1 MVVALTS
8 IKSMWSVGA
17 DQSGQCGC
25 GTDVNQ
31 VNVVSGGRS
40 IRSMWLWH

>member
-8 IKSMWSVGA
+8 IRSMWSVVAG
-17 DQSGQCGC
+17 QSGQCGG

-31 VNVVSGGRS
+31 VNVVVALTS
-40 IRSMWLWH
+40 IRSMWWWH